1 MISLYQQAPTSLRE
15 MDFETREDNDGVRLS
30 WTSLPKSK
38 LQHQRNVIPMGAL
51 YTPLNN
57 KTSISVLDQNCIIS
71 CRTCRAVLNPYS
83 PINNS
88 LWTCQICNSSNQ
100 LPAMVDSE
108 GQPCYPPNLNPELTT
123 VEYKTG
129 RSSALPPIFFM
140 LSIPYLKMMILKVLS
155 NNLKRV

>member
-1 MISLYQQAPTSLRE
+1 

-88 LWTCQICNSSNQ
+88 LWTCQYVIHLINSQ
-100 LPAMVDSE
+100 
-108 GQPCYPPNLNPELTT
+108 QWLT
-123 VEYKTG
+123 
-129 RSSALPPIFFM
+129 
-140 LSIPYLKMMILKVLS
+140 LKVS
-155 NNLKRV
+155 HVTSQSQSRINNSRV

>member
-1 MISLYQQAPTSLRE
+1 MEVISLYQQAPTSLRE
-15 MDFETREDNDGVRLS
+15 MDFETREDNDGLDSRGLY
-30 WTSLPKSK
+30 PNPK

-88 LWTCQICNSSNQ
+88 LLDMSN
-100 LPAMVDSE
+100 M
-108 GQPCYPPNLNPELTT
+108 
-123 VEYKTG
+123 
-129 RSSALPPIFFM
+129 
-140 LSIPYLKMMILKVLS
+140 
-155 NNLKRV
+155 